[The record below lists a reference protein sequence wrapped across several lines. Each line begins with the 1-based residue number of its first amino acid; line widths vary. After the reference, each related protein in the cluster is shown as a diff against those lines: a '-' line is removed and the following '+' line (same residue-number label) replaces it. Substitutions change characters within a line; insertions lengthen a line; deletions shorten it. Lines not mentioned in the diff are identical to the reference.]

1 MKEISVMKTIIDAEY
16 QRYRKRFQKITE
28 KNKIVLLGDSMIA
41 YIPLKVFGMQDIV
54 LNLGIPGDT
63 TIGVLKR
70 LEDLY
75 PLSPSRVI
83 LNIGSN
89 DIVLTDLPPSKTVD
103 HILEIKDTLESKG
116 IPVTVVSMTPVLRN
130 HPLSN
135 MDYIQHRTN
144 ADLIKINQRL
154 VEMLPQNSYIDVFTD
169 LLNES
174 GALDVSYTAD
184 GIHLNS
190 KGYSLYLSKLNLI

>member
-28 KNKIVLLGDSMIA
+28 KNKIALLGDSMIA
-41 YIPLKVFGMQDIV
+41 YMPLKVFGIQDIV

-116 IPVTVVSMTPVLRN
+116 IHVTVVSMTPVLRN

-144 ADLIKINQRL
+144 ADLIKINQKL
-154 VEMLPQNSYIDVFTD
+154 IEMLPHDSYIDVFTD

-174 GALDVSYTAD
+174 GALDVSYTTD

-190 KGYSLYLSKLNLI
+190 KGYSIYLSKLNLI